1 MCFKCFMS
9 IKKSSKLIN
18 QSITSINQLIII
30 LSLFYNQ
37 PLQPLHFKQSVN
49 PAAVLTGV
57 QGGMAP
63 GAAFMKAKRGPPP
76 KRKDRNRKEQ
86 RPRRLF
92 WPRVP
97 QTPKAAADS
106 ISQSLQPINQSVT
119 TINLML
125 TLQAIRDM
133 ITTTVIK

>member
-1 MCFKCFMS
+1 MS

-57 QGGMAP
+57 QGAWPQAP
-63 GAAFMKAKRGPPP
+63 HLWKQKGAPHLREKIEIVKNKGPADFFGPGS
-76 KRKDRNRKEQ
+76 R
-86 RPRRLF
+86 RP
-92 WPRVP
+92 
-97 QTPKAAADS
+97 
-106 ISQSLQPINQSVT
+106 
-119 TINLML
+119 
-125 TLQAIRDM
+125 
-133 ITTTVIK
+133 